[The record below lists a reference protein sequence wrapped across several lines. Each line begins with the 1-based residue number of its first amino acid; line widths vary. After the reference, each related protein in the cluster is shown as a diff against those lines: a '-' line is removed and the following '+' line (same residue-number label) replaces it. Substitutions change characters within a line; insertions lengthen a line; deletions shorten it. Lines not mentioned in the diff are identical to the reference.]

1 MLRCD
6 GMEPNWFGNI
16 FKRLPT
22 EPGSDLERRI
32 VGSLEGL
39 LDHPN
44 DENLIDA
51 TIQRFTDDPQKFMS
65 IVSAHFSV
73 PMPVAG
79 TGLFAKDDAP
89 ACGMAKTWKNYVAT
103 QTAQPYEI
111 ACPASLADL
120 QAVLQKAAALHCAV
134 RASGS
139 HHAFSDAA
147 LTDGIAIETHQLLE
161 ALVAA
166 DPAIL
171 KNPDDASTVVRVP
184 GGMTIHDLNA
194 ALDQRGLALINMGS
208 YDGQTLAGVIS
219 TSTHGS
225 GITLG
230 AFPSAVEALIVVKAD
245 AQVVQIE
252 PSNGITDPA
261 KFAAQAGNVQLIQD
275 DKFFQASV
283 VGIGSLGIIL
293 AVLLR
298 VRRQYWLSETITLH
312 PWSELRPLLRDG
324 ALIRAHRHIEVVLNP
339 HVLNGDNTCM
349 LTLRD
354 EVPKPTAP
362 SRPKPFRNLFS
373 QFLANLPGSGD
384 FLAALVIARPTIAPK
399 LVEESLKVLADP
411 EPYVGPSYEMLN
423 VGAIN
428 NFPAVSSELGVDLNP
443 HVDAIDAV
451 LAIAA
456 QARAEGTYH
465 CGVINVRYVA
475 PSPGLLSMQPR
486 ETCMIELPMFRGSFG
501 TDSLAWRYE
510 NALTDRFKA
519 RPHWGQSNFLTG
531 SHQMLERLYG
541 QANVSDWM
549 DVFQW
554 FNPEG
559 QFSSRFT
566 DRVGFSSHAPSA

>member
-1 MLRCD
+1 
-6 GMEPNWFGNI
+6 MEPNWFGNF
-16 FKRLPT
+16 FKRLST
-22 EPGSDLERRI
+22 ELSSDLERTI
-32 VGSLEGL
+32 VGNLQGL

-44 DENLIDA
+44 DENLIDV
-51 TIQRFTDDPQKFMS
+51 TIQQFRHDPQKFIS

-73 PMPVAG
+73 PPVAG
-79 TGLFAKDDAP
+79 TGLFARADEP
-89 ACGMAKTWKNYVAT
+89 TCGMAKTWKNYVAT

-120 QAVLQKAAALHCAV
+120 QAVIQKAAALHCAV

-161 ALVAA
+161 TLVTA
-166 DPAIL
+166 DPAVL
-171 KNPDDASTVVRVP
+171 KNPADVSTVVRVP

-194 ALDQRGLALINMGS
+194 ALDQRGLGLINMGS
-208 YDGQTLAGVIS
+208 YDEQTLAGVIS

-230 AFPSAVEALIVVKAD
+230 AFPSAVEALIVVKGD

-261 KFAAQAGNVQLIQD
+261 KFAAQAGNVKLIQD

-283 VGIGSLGIIL
+283 VGIGSLGVIL

-312 PWSELRPLLRDG
+312 PWSELRPQLRDG
-324 ALIRAHRHIEVVLNP
+324 GLIRAHRHVEVVLNP

-384 FLAALVIARPTIAPK
+384 FLAALVIAIPTIAPK
-399 LVEESLKVLADP
+399 LVEEALKDLSDP
-411 EPYVGPSYEMLN
+411 VPYVGVSYELLN

-428 NFPAVSSELGVDLNP
+428 TFPAVSSELGVDLNV

-465 CGVINVRYVA
+465 CGVLNVRYVA
-475 PSPGLLSMQPR
+475 SSPGFLSMQPR

-501 TDSLAWRYE
+501 SDSLGWRYE
-510 NALTDRFKA
+510 DALTDRFKA
-519 RPHWGQSNFLTG
+519 RPHWGQRNFLTG
-531 SHQMLERLYG
+531 SHQMLEQLYG
-541 QANVSDWM
+541 QANVSNWIE
-549 DVFQW
+549 VFQW
-554 FNPEG
+554 FNPDG

-566 DRVGFSSHAPSA
+566 DRVGFSSHAPGA

>member
-1 MLRCD
+1 
-6 GMEPNWFGNI
+6 MEPNWFANL

-22 EPGSDLERRI
+22 EVSSDLERSI
-32 VGSLEGL
+32 VGNLEGL

-44 DENLIDA
+44 DETLIDA
-51 TIQRFTDDPQKFMS
+51 TIQRLHADPKTFMS

-73 PMPVAG
+73 PTPVAG
-79 TGLFAKDDAP
+79 IGLFAKADEP

-111 ACPASLADL
+111 VCPATLADL
-120 QAVLQKAAALHCAV
+120 QAALQKAAALYCAV
-134 RASGS
+134 RAVGS

-161 ALVAA
+161 PLVAA
-166 DPAIL
+166 EPAVL
-171 KNPDDASTVVRVP
+171 KNPDDASTVVRVS

-194 ALDQRGLALINMGS
+194 ALDRRGLALINMGS

-230 AFPSAVEALIVVKAD
+230 SFPSAVEALIVVKAD
-245 AQVVQIE
+245 GQVVQIE
-252 PSNGITDPA
+252 PANGITDPA

-283 VGIGSLGIIL
+283 VGIGSLGIVF

-298 VRRQYWLSETITLH
+298 VRRQFWLSETITLH
-312 PWSELRPLLRDG
+312 KWSELRGQLRDG
-324 ALIRAHRHIEVVLNP
+324 ALIRAHRHVEVVINP

-354 EVPKPTAP
+354 EVPKPTVP
-362 SRPKPFRNLFS
+362 SPPKPFRNLFA

-384 FLAALVIARPTIAPK
+384 FLDALVIAFPTIAPK
-399 LVEESLKVLADP
+399 LVEASLQDLSDP
-411 EPYVGPSYEMLN
+411 APYVGPSYELLN
-423 VGAIN
+423 VGSIN
-428 NFPAVSSELGVDLNP
+428 TFPAVSSELGVDLNL

-451 LAIAA
+451 LALAA
-456 QARAEGTYH
+456 EARAEGTYH
-465 CGVINVRYVA
+465 CGVVNVRYVA
-475 PSPGLLSMQPR
+475 PSPGYLSMQPR
-486 ETCMIELPMFRGSFG
+486 ETCMIELPIFRGSFG
-501 TDSLAWRYE
+501 SDSLPWRYE
-510 NALTDRFKA
+510 NALTDRFNA
-519 RPHWGQSNFLTG
+519 RPHWGQRNFLTG

-541 QANVSDWM
+541 AANVAAWLDI
-549 DVFQW
+549 FQW
-554 FNPEG
+554 FNPGG

-566 DRVGFSSHAPSA
+566 DRVGFSSHAPGA

>member
-1 MLRCD
+1 
-6 GMEPNWFGNI
+6 METNWFGNI
-16 FKRLPT
+16 FKRLST
-22 EPGSDLERRI
+22 ELASDLERTI
-32 VGSLEGL
+32 VGNLEGL

-51 TIQRFTDDPQKFMS
+51 TIQQFTDDPQKFMS

-79 TGLFAKDDAP
+79 TGLFAKADAP

-111 ACPASLADL
+111 ACPTSLADL
-120 QAVLQKAAALHCAV
+120 QSVLQKAAALHCAV

-161 ALVAA
+161 ALAAA

-171 KNPDDASTVVRVP
+171 KNPEDASTVVRVP
-184 GGMTIHDLNA
+184 GGITIHDLNA

-225 GITLG
+225 GISLG

-245 AQVVQIE
+245 GQVVQVE
-252 PSNGITDPA
+252 PSNGITDPI

-283 VGIGSLGIIL
+283 VGIGSLGVIF

-312 PWSELRPLLRDG
+312 KWSELRPLLRDG
-324 ALIRAHRHIEVVLNP
+324 ALIRAHRHAEVVVNP

-362 SRPKPFRNLFS
+362 SPPKPFRNLFS

-384 FLAALVIARPTIAPK
+384 VLAALVIARPTIVPK
-399 LVEESLKVLADP
+399 LVEEALKDLADP
-411 EPYVGPSYEMLN
+411 APYVGLSYEILN

-428 NFPAVSSELGVDLNP
+428 TFPAVSSELGVDLAV

-456 QARAEGTYH
+456 QARGEGTYH
-465 CGVINVRYVA
+465 SGVINVRYVA

-486 ETCMIELPMFRGSFG
+486 ETCMIELIMFRGSFG
-501 TDSLAWRYE
+501 SDSLGWRYE
-510 NALTDRFKA
+510 DALTDQFKA
-519 RPHWGQSNFLTG
+519 RPHWGQRNFLTG

-549 DVFQW
+549 EVFKW

-559 QFSSRFT
+559 QFFSRFT
-566 DRVGFSSHAPSA
+566 DRVGFSSHAPGA

>member
-1 MLRCD
+1 
-6 GMEPNWFGNI
+6 MEQNWFGNI
-16 FKRLPT
+16 FKRLST
-22 EPGSDLERRI
+22 ELGSDLERTI
-32 VGSLEGL
+32 VGNLQGL

-44 DENLIDA
+44 DENLIDG
-51 TIQRFTDDPQKFMS
+51 TIQQFAADPQKFMS
-65 IVSAHFSV
+65 VVSAHFSV

-79 TGLFAKDDAP
+79 TGLFARADAP

-111 ACPASLADL
+111 ACPTSLADL

-147 LTDGIAIETHQLLE
+147 LTDGIAIETQQLLE
-161 ALVAA
+161 GLVAA
-166 DPAIL
+166 DRAIL

-230 AFPSAVEALIVVKAD
+230 SFPSAVEALIVVKGD
-245 AQVVQIE
+245 GQVVQVE
-252 PSNGITDPA
+252 PLNGITDPA
-261 KFAAQAGNVQLIQD
+261 KFAAQAGNVQLMQN

-283 VGIGSLGIIL
+283 VGIGSLGVIL

-298 VRRQYWLSETITLH
+298 VRRLYWLSETITLH

-324 ALIRAHRHIEVVLNP
+324 ALIRAHRHVEVVVNP

-354 EVPKPTAP
+354 EVPKPNAP
-362 SRPKPFRNLFS
+362 SRSKPFRNLFGK
-373 QFLANLPGSGD
+373 FLANLPGAGD
-384 FLAALVIARPTIAPK
+384 LLAALVIARPSIAPK
-399 LVEESLKVLADP
+399 LVEEALKDLADP
-411 EPYVGPSYEMLN
+411 APYVGVSYEMLN
-423 VGAIN
+423 VGTIN
-428 NFPAVSSELGVDLNP
+428 NFPAVSSELGVDLNV

-465 CGVINVRYVA
+465 CGVVNVRYVA
-475 PSPGLLSMQPR
+475 PSPGFLSMQPR

-501 TDSLAWRYE
+501 SDSLGWRYE
-510 NALTDRFKA
+510 DALTDSFKA
-519 RPHWGQSNFLTG
+519 RPHWGQRNFLTG

-541 QANVSDWM
+541 KANVSDWM

-566 DRVGFSSHAPSA
+566 DRVGFSSHAPGA